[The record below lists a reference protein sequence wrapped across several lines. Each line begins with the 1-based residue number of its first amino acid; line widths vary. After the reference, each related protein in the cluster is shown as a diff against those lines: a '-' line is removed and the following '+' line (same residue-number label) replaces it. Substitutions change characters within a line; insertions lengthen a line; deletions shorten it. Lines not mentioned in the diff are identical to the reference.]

1 MKRTP
6 VPLPEIHPAKHHIVE
21 LPPVLIREGGDMGK
35 GERAALLAWLK
46 QRAALYQPARTTSHL
61 VASAIYEGLATR
73 VTSGQFREKER

>member
-1 MKRTP
+1 
-6 VPLPEIHPAKHHIVE
+6 
-21 LPPVLIREGGDMGK
+21 MGK

-46 QRAALYQPARTTSHL
+46 RRAALYQPARTTSHL